1 MTRAVGIA
9 GALGAVLGCH
19 GAAVTPAPAP
29 EPAPVATRDVQ
40 LHLPDDAYAVLGVDL
55 VQLRASPAWGV
66 ARDFLADQLILAA
79 SCPEVLD
86 TARQVTVALRD
97 HEHDAGSRFVI
108 VRGIERAQLAACL
121 HAKPG
126 AALRSES
133 PRPPFDVPPGDR
145 RPRACRAFDVDVH
158 DLAHCGVVPASVSV
172 DLETAQ
178 VRLAATPPDAAA
190 AACASAL
197 EVVDRARAR
206 RDELGWACVSRHHT
220 RSDADA
226 FTTATELD
234 ASTVLLD
241 GVELVHFVDDH
252 TLVVIAGDPYIRPE
266 AKGLQADLAALLAR
280 PASPHWSE
288 APHARLDRHRAIWLA
303 ATPAA
308 LVGERER
315 EVMPTLVSG
324 TLDLHDGVTAELR
337 IAGAGAYQVLSVAP
351 YAEKL
356 VADPELK
363 GVTLAASCAEPAP
376 TGPRVRACSDALEH
390 RIALSARRH
399 PEGMLADA
407 LQVEGAVTVCVE
419 APWSADY
426 LACLNAATS
435 EGAVEQCDDH
445 LSEAQHTAYFSGP
458 ICGSRDVRLRIDLP
472 FLSLE
477 SLKLAQVTGT
487 TARPDCRAATIF
499 PAPDLA
505 VGPRVVDGKS
515 SPAARV
521 CFGSAAT
528 GMTTCWTVDLGA
540 APPGHDAARW
550 ELDRDLDLGRT
561 LPCTGP
567 FTLTAPDF
575 AWASAGASCNFQWDA
590 PLTGSRRPPVTVAVQ
605 PGAKRVDICRS
616 ATPADCKHLK
626 PSAAL
631 DGISINTRGTLAALV
646 VGAAGAESIET
657 WDLATGTRLSKFAAG
672 TTAVKPC
679 ATAQLLDDTLLLAA
693 TGCATSAT
701 SAGVAIP
708 DLGDPGARLVTTTGK
723 AIAAV
728 GGTGFDAIIA
738 TPIPLGGTRWAFA
751 ARTGDVVVIQDVV
764 TGAIAKR
771 VPAGAPVATGTVS
784 VASDGADQLVLAYGG
799 SGPRAGSITSVD
811 LGTGTLA
818 SFGLP
823 ACPAGGS
830 PTSP

>member
-1 MTRAVGIA
+1 
-9 GALGAVLGCH
+9 
-19 GAAVTPAPAP
+19 
-29 EPAPVATRDVQ
+29 
-40 LHLPDDAYAVLGVDL
+40 
-55 VQLRASPAWGV
+55 
-66 ARDFLADQLILAA
+66 
-79 SCPEVLD
+79 
-86 TARQVTVALRD
+86 
-97 HEHDAGSRFVI
+97 
-108 VRGIERAQLAACL
+108 
-121 HAKPG
+121 
-126 AALRSES
+126 
-133 PRPPFDVPPGDR
+133 
-145 RPRACRAFDVDVH
+145 
-158 DLAHCGVVPASVSV
+158 
-172 DLETAQ
+172 
-178 VRLAATPPDAAA
+178 
-190 AACASAL
+190 
-197 EVVDRARAR
+197 
-206 RDELGWACVSRHHT
+206 
-220 RSDADA
+220 
-226 FTTATELD
+226 
-234 ASTVLLD
+234 VLLD
-241 GVELVHFVDDH
+241 DVELVHFVDDH
-252 TLVVIAGDPYIRPE
+252 TVVIIAGDPYVRPD
-266 AKGLQADLAALLAR
+266 APALQTDLAALLAR
-280 PASPHWSE
+280 PTSPHWSE
-288 APHARLDRHRAIWLA
+288 APHARLDPHRAIWLA

-308 LVGERER
+308 FVGERER
-315 EVMPTLVSG
+315 ELVPKLVSG

-399 PEGMLADA
+399 PEGMLTDA

-435 EGAVEQCDDH
+435 EGALEQCDDH

-477 SLKLAQVTGT
+477 SLKLAQVTSLTPG
-487 TARPDCRAATIF
+487 PDCRPGSIF
-499 PAPDLA
+499 PAPQLS
-505 VGPRVVDGKS
+505 VGPRVVAGTS
-515 SPAARV
+515 APAAEV
-521 CFGSAAT
+521 CFGDP
-528 GMTTCWTVDLGA
+528 GGRPTCWTVELGPMPA
-540 APPGHDAARW
+540 RGAAARW
-550 ELDRDLDLGRT
+550 QPPRDVDPDRT
-561 LPCTGP
+561 LPCRGP
-567 FTLTAPDF
+567 FELTAPDF
-575 AWASAGASCNFQWDA
+575 AWASSGAGCNVPWDA
-590 PLTGSRRPPVTVAVQ
+590 PLARSRRPVTVAVQ

-738 TPIPLGGTRWAFA
+738 TPISLGGPRWAFA

-771 VPAGAPVATGTVS
+771 VPAGAPVATDTVS
-784 VASDGADQLVLAYGG
+784 VASDGTDQLVLAYGG

-818 SFGLP
+818 SFALP
-823 ACPAGGS
+823 ACPAGVS
-830 PTSP
+830 PSSP